1 MAENRYVMAELMDP
15 EVYAH
20 LQAAGLTEEE
30 LGWIAWAVKQEYDRK
45 VKQRTHAAQKFGQEF
60 DPEMLARKL
69 EFLAGLFTKLTG
81 GTLP

>member
-1 MAENRYVMAELMDP
+1 MAGQRFISRV
-15 EVYAH
+15 
-20 LQAAGLTEEE
+20 AGPGGVRLTDEE

-45 VKQRTHAAQKFGQEF
+45 VKQRSHAAQKFGQEF

-69 EFLAGLFTKLTG
+69 EFLGQLFTKLTG